1 MEGTVWTLVPV
12 EGKPTWIQSPD
23 PAKGAPRPRSTTGT
37 AQIFAIDATQLAQA
51 PGATSSLDE
60 VTMAD
65 AVPMALRVSMREE
78 VLEQTVDADA
88 KEAAELILKKRH
100 LKSRQ
105 EQSFQVFHPE
115 AAKALDI
122 QSKAIQHTHLI
133 HQEAMEDADM
143 KRQKTELVDEAASL
157 NMQVLGPLQEGMH
170 SAPDSSRK

>member
-1 MEGTVWTLVPV
+1 
-12 EGKPTWIQSPD
+12 
-23 PAKGAPRPRSTTGT
+23 
-37 AQIFAIDATQLAQA
+37 
-51 PGATSSLDE
+51 
-60 VTMAD
+60 MAD

>member
-1 MEGTVWTLVPV
+1 
-12 EGKPTWIQSPD
+12 
-23 PAKGAPRPRSTTGT
+23 
-37 AQIFAIDATQLAQA
+37 
-51 PGATSSLDE
+51 LDE

-88 KEAAELILKKRH
+88 KEAAELILKQKRN

-143 KRQKTELVDEAASL
+143 KRQKTELVEEAASL
-157 NMQVLGPLQEGMH
+157 NMQVLDPLQEGMH